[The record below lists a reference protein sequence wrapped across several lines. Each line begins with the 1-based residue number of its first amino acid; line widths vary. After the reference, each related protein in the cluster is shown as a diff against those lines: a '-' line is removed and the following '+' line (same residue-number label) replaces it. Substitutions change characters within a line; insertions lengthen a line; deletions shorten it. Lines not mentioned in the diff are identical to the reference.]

1 MSCLWISLPDGVWEN
16 IMARVPLDGR
26 MRDVA
31 LACSKLN
38 RVAASVQKAL
48 ELWRLDAARGSS
60 FDKWLSA
67 HVQNQHLTSMLFH
80 TDDHPPHEEQLLV
93 QFCEDWPLLQELHVS
108 NLQVVV
114 WGMEKTLLPSAPRLT
129 SLSLSYI
136 TSKEDSLATL
146 GAATGLQRLDLDCV
160 ITPQHAPLFLAPPV
174 LQKLTKLTHLSL
186 SVDPRSSANGL
197 TGDDSQSTLQHISC
211 LLNLQELVITSG
223 ADQEYP
229 IDSTT
234 TPNFSSLT
242 ALTSIILKRGMMVE
256 PGVLTASTQL
266 RHISLWDVVLEQPDE
281 ATAAATLLSCIAKM
295 PDLQYLQLCP
305 WQLEWPTEASV
316 YTALTHSS
324 ALTELQLAASGDGQP
339 PEGMWAAMFP
349 AGRTWPNLKVGSVGL
364 AILWLGCC
372 LEHCHCWDVRLTSNV
387 DLYVHLPDKQ
397 CSVMSVAV
405 L

>member
-1 MSCLWISLPDGVWEN
+1 
-16 IMARVPLDGR
+16 
-26 MRDVA
+26 
-31 LACSKLN
+31 
-38 RVAASVQKAL
+38 
-48 ELWRLDAARGSS
+48 
-60 FDKWLSA
+60 
-67 HVQNQHLTSMLFH
+67 ML
-80 TDDHPPHEEQLLV
+80 
-93 QFCEDWPLLQELHVS
+93 S
-108 NLQVVV
+108 NLQVV
-114 WGMEKTLLPSAPRLT
+114 WGMEETLLPSAPRLT

-160 ITPQHAPLFLAPPV
+160 ITPQRAPLFLAPPV
-174 LQKLTKLTHLSL
+174 LEKLTKLTHLSL
-186 SVDPRSSANGL
+186 SVDPRSSANDL
-197 TGDDSQSTLQHISC
+197 TGDVSQSTLLHISC

-242 ALTSIILKRGMMVE
+242 ALTSIILKRGRME

-281 ATAAATLLSCIAKM
+281 ATGAATLLSCISKM
-295 PDLQYLQLCP
+295 PDLQHLQLCP
-305 WQLEWPTEASV
+305 WQLGWPTEASV

-324 ALTELQLAASGDGQP
+324 ALSELQLAASENGQP

-349 AGRTWPNLKVGSVGL
+349 AGTTWPNLKVGSVGL
-364 AILWLGCC
+364 AVLRLGCC

-387 DLYVHLPDKQ
+387 DLDVHLPDKQ
-397 CSVMSVAV
+397 CSVTSVAV